1 MLGDRQGWMIEELMP
16 RLGPR
21 DQIGVQPCIAYLANL
36 SREHVSRI
44 QRTGSMPRAI
54 ETTPAKNER
63 PSPGRRYWPQ
73 IATAVIPVA
82 GLSRQPFSRRS

>member
-54 ETTPAKNER
+54 ETTPAKRASESWQTILAANR
-63 PSPGRRYWPQ
+63 HGGNSSGGT
-73 IATAVIPVA
+73 IAATI
-82 GLSRQPFSRRS
+82 SRRS